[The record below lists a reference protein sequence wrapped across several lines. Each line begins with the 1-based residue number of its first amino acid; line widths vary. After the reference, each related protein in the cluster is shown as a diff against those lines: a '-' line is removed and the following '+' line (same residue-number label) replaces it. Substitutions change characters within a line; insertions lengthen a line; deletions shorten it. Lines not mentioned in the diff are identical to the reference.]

1 MRRTLPPIRDL
12 SCFEAVVRNR
22 SVTRAAEELNLT
34 QSAVSRRIASLEG
47 LLGERLF
54 VRDKQRLIPTAAAE
68 DYADELRKL
77 LNGIEVATTKALTH
91 GRKGGALTV
100 ACLPTFGSRWL
111 VPRMSGFLEKYPSI
125 DINLISKIRQF
136 DFEHEAV
143 HAAIHFGNA
152 HWPGATLE
160 YLMDEFVVPVC
171 APSLLGGEPLKRAED
186 IRGMALIQHTTRP
199 NLWHDWLEYVGV
211 SGANGRVGPKFEYYS
226 LVIEAAVAGIGAAL
240 LPDMLV
246 RREIESGLLMSAFD
260 APMRCEEAYYIAYPD
275 KYRDNPNVLCFA
287 EWIVQECA

>member
-12 SCFEAVVRNR
+12 LCFEAVVRNR

-34 QSAVSRRIASLEG
+34 QSAVSRRVASLEG
-47 LLGERLF
+47 ILGERLF

-68 DYADELRKL
+68 DYAAELRKL

-91 GRKGGALTV
+91 GRRGGALTV

-111 VPRMSGFLEKYPSI
+111 VPRMSGFLEKYPNI
-125 DINLISKIRQF
+125 DINLISKIKPF
-136 DFEHEAV
+136 DFEHETV

-152 HWPGATLE
+152 HWPGATIE

-171 APSLLGGEPLKRAED
+171 APSLLGGAPLKRPDD
-186 IRGMALIQHTTRP
+186 IRGLTFIQHTTRP

-211 SGANGRVGPKFEYYS
+211 SGVNGRVGPKFEYYS
-226 LVIEAAVAGIGAAL
+226 LVIEAAAAGIGAAL
-240 LPDMLV
+240 LPDLLV
-246 RREIESGLLMSAFD
+246 RREIESGLLMMVYD
-260 APMRCEEAYYIAYPD
+260 APMRCEEAYYLAYPD
-275 KYRDNPNVLCFA
+275 KYRDNPNVRCFA